1 MKKLFCILCMILIA
15 NTSYGNTYP
24 TVSSSM
30 MMSAAAMATAVSA
43 SSEAQKIANTVGIG
57 VLAGK
62 IIENCMIL
70 NAYTNDSGIHVVCLN
85 KFKDEVYVVNV
96 TKPKGAFSQGVF
108 DELRKSFD
116 KEGKND

>member
-15 NTSYGNTYP
+15 NTSYGNTCP

-30 MMSAAAMATAVSA
+30 MMSA